1 MGTGASNLT
10 INPFRFVGQV
20 GYYLDADTGNYY
32 VRARAYQPA
41 ISRWSS
47 TDPLGIL
54 LNRVPT
60 LTDFAARLY
69 SSDERIFGVPSAP
82 RPPLMMPKAPM
93 PWFAVDRGS
102 YFYCDNSPT
111 ARIDASGLKWVQ
123 GAEGSWWWY
132 KLVGGV
138 WVTWQVLPDGSY
150 TGMYTY
156 AGGAAGWIPPNPRS
170 LVPLPGPDSGGPE
183 EPVIPPVI
191 GRGGKLEPRTVTW
204 QPKTLNCHPNDSVY
218 FSCSCRYKPVASGGF
233 DEPTISYFSRFERLP
248 TCEPNMIYE
257 FFYCICRYPDGTEEV
272 FKADPN
278 TAELA

>member
-1 MGTGASNLT
+1 
-10 INPFRFVGQV
+10 
-20 GYYLDADTGNYY
+20 
-32 VRARAYQPA
+32 
-41 ISRWSS
+41 
-47 TDPLGIL
+47 
-54 LNRVPT
+54 
-60 LTDFAARLY
+60 
-69 SSDERIFGVPSAP
+69 
-82 RPPLMMPKAPM
+82 M

-111 ARIDASGLKWVQ
+111 VRIDASGLKWVQ

-156 AGGAAGWIPPNPRS
+156 AGGCWVDTAKSAALSPPPWARQRRPRRTGNS
-170 LVPLPGPDSGGPE
+170 TGY
-183 EPVIPPVI
+183 
-191 GRGGKLEPRTVTW
+191 RGEGEAEPRTVTW